1 MQHSG
6 TFNGNL
12 ITCAAGVA
20 ATTALTGEAID
31 RMAGQGRR
39 LAAELESLAERRQ
52 VPLQVTSSGSLVGL
66 HGDQDLLEAVHLTA
80 LAHGLY
86 IAPRGMMALSTVM
99 TDPLLDEV
107 CERFA
112 AVFADAAGR
121 G

>member
-1 MQHSG
+1 
-6 TFNGNL
+6 
-12 ITCAAGVA
+12 
-20 ATTALTGEAID
+20 
-31 RMAGQGRR
+31 MAVQGRR
-39 LAAELESLAERRQ
+39 LAAELEALAAQ
-52 VPLQVTSSGSLVGL
+52 HQIPLSVTSAGSLVSL
-66 HGDQDLLEAVHLTA
+66 HGDEDLLEATHLLA

-121 G
+121 A